1 MQGLTSKNALSEA
14 TGHSDCNQELRN
26 LTRRLRSRS
35 LAWRWCRGP
44 AKVNLRSRARS
55 FIGLEVSVIR
65 LEPAPSREQA
75 IRESL
80 DVSVVVLK
88 GVVIPLAFDRNPI
101 LGPRKFVLQA
111 QEVFVRL
118 QLRIVF

>member
-26 LTRRLRSRS
+26 LTRRLRSRR
-35 LAWRWCRGP
+35 LAWRWCCRS
-44 AKVNLRSRARS
+44 AKVNLRSRTRP
-55 FIGLEVSVIR
+55 FIGLEVSIVR
-65 LEPAPSREQA
+65 FEPAPSREQA

-88 GVVIPLAFDRNPI
+88 GVVISLAFDRNPI
-101 LGPRKFVLQA
+101 LRPREFVLQA
-111 QEVFVRL
+111 QEV
-118 QLRIVF
+118 